1 MDTIKEKNMRR
12 RTDKKNR
19 TLLKGLF
26 WLVIIWTASVLALG
40 LVSLLFRALMSAAGL
55 KA

>member
-1 MDTIKEKNMRR
+1 LKNRVT

-19 TLLKGLF
+19 TLLKGLC
-26 WLVIIWTASVLALG
+26 WLVVVWTASVLALG
-40 LVSLLFRALMSAAGL
+40 VVSLLFRALMSAAGM